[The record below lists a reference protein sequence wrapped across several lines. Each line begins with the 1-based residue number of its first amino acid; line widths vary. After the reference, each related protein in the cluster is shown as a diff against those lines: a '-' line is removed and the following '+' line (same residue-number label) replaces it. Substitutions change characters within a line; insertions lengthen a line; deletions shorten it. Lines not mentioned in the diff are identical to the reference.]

1 MMRSRSRWNA
11 VRSSSGGSG
20 RARPRDRAL
29 LVAWAE
35 RSCSSQASV
44 RSRGIIAVAPRS
56 EGVIGHPPL
65 PVALG
70 PRLLLLQGRL
80 RGGQPGG
87 RDPVRRATHVGQ
99 PDLVAELDAGGIAPV
114 LAADAELDVGAGLP
128 PEPDGPLHQGPHA
141 PGVPPPERVPRPDL
155 PA

>member
-44 RSRGIIAVAPRS
+44 RSRGSIDVAPRS
-56 EGVIGHPPL
+56 DGVIGAPPL
-65 PVALG
+65 TVALG
-70 PRLLLLQGRL
+70 PRLLLLQCRLLGRH
-80 RGGQPGG
+80 PGG
-87 RDPVRRATHVGQ
+87 RDPVRRATNVGQ
-99 PDLVAELDAGGIAPV
+99 ADL
-114 LAADAELDVGAGLP
+114 GLN
-128 PEPDGPLHQGPHA
+128 L
-141 PGVPPPERVPRPDL
+141 
-155 PA
+155 